1 MKVAILGTG
10 NFGKAL
16 GTALAAKH
24 QIIFGSRTPQSKQ
37 EWALSIGKNA
47 HVVTQQEAVDTAD
60 ITLVALN
67 WPGNTVLETLT
78 SLKNL
83 NGKILVDATN
93 VLKEDFSP
101 LKFENS
107 SSGAEEIQKH
117 LPNSIIVKAFNTAS
131 GFSILNQSL
140 QFGDKTVNGFYA
152 GDDQKANAIVAE
164 LLKDAGFN
172 PLYSGGLTNAAFLE
186 SLGQF
191 LISLAFQQNLGVD
204 VGWTLL
210 TRKL

>member
-10 NFGKAL
+10 NMGTALGKAL
-16 GTALAAKH
+16 APKH
-24 QIIFGSRTPQSKQ
+24 QIIYGSRTPQSKL
-37 EWALSIGKNA
+37 EWAASIGKNVQ
-47 HVVTQQEAVDTAD
+47 VVSQQEAIDTAD
-60 ITLVALN
+60 ITLVTLN
-67 WPGNTVLETLT
+67 WPGNTVIETLT

-83 NGKILVDATN
+83 NGKIMVDVTN
-93 VLKEDFSP
+93 VLKPDYSP

-107 SSGAEEIQKH
+107 DSGAEEIQRH
-117 LPNSIIVKAFNTAS
+117 LPDSIIVKAFNTAS

-152 GDDQKANAIVAE
+152 GDNQKANAIVAE

-172 PLYSGGLTNAAFLE
+172 PLYSGGLANAIFLE

-191 LISLAFQQNLGVD
+191 LIALAFQQNLGVD
-204 VGWTLL
+204 IGWTLL
-210 TRKL
+210 TRT